1 MSKHPRPRRIYPYQS
16 FPSLEFIPDL
26 QDIILTLSPQDY
38 PISSAARILS
48 CPVLYERTY
57 QSFSLPEHR
66 YICSS
71 DLLGDIKEDLK
82 FLFLS
87 FLATAPPDYLL
98 DFLSAISTPGGHL
111 AAKHPSFPLA

>member
-66 YICSS
+66 IGNQ
-71 DLLGDIKEDLK
+71 GDIKDDLK

-98 DFLSAISTPGGHL
+98 DFLSAISTPGQHL
-111 AAKHPSFPLA
+111 SAKHPTGFLS